1 MFMPLRQGPQIH
13 NHSPCNNGLLIGLR
27 HGIAKIIQDCM
38 NSLDDEFGESIR
50 ENPKIS
56 LLLASMVGFLLEDRI
71 L

>member
-1 MFMPLRQGPQIH
+1 
-13 NHSPCNNGLLIGLR
+13 
-27 HGIAKIIQDCM
+27 M